1 MIIFV
6 EGIDKSGKD
15 TIVRYINEYTKY
27 VHYVSARGPMSVIA
41 YGSKFG
47 RDVDAFEYLAKI
59 ADDVLIIHLVVDEDD
74 FNTRCKLT
82 NEPYIN
88 FKFDSKLF
96 EDAEVYCTN
105 DLGLT
110 VATVNTS
117 HHTPKQIARLVA
129 DTVRSLKGRKN
140 EKHKHKKD

>member
-1 MIIFV
+1 MIVFV

-41 YGSKFG
+41 YGNKFS
-47 RDVDAFEYLAKI
+47 RAVDDFEYLSKI
-59 ADDVLIIHLVVDEDD
+59 ADNVLIIHLVVDEDD
-74 FNTRCKLT
+74 FNIRCKLT

-88 FKFDSKLF
+88 HKFDSKLF
-96 EDAEVYCTN
+96 EDAEAYCTEV
-105 DLGLT
+105 LGLT
-110 VATVNTS
+110 VGRVNTS
-117 HHTPKQIARLVA
+117 HHTPKQIARLVV
-129 DTVRSLKGRKN
+129 DTIRSLDGRKN